1 MIGQQEVEPF
11 ISAVDLAFQA
21 ILHYLDS
28 VQFKIAENGHIS
40 TLYKDLGKLRNL
52 NYEAFEAFARKRHLD
67 LLEAKRHSRGT
78 GRWILDQRGVLARK
92 IERINRQART
102 IERRYMAKST
112 FPPGPF

>member
-1 MIGQQEVEPF
+1 MIGQQEVWPF

-52 NYEAFEAFARKRHLD
+52 NYEAFEVFARKHHLD

-102 IERRYMAKST
+102 IERRYMAQST